1 MNSKGV
7 LTVISGFSGAGKGTI
22 MKALLKTY
30 DSYALSVSATTRS
43 PRPGEEHG
51 REYFFISRE
60 EFEGMIAEDKLL
72 EHARYVDNYYGTP
85 KEYVMNNLNA
95 GIDVLLEIEVQG
107 AIQIKKKFPEAVLV
121 FVTPPSAEELKK
133 RLVSRGTE
141 TLEVINQRM
150 ARAIEESAWM
160 KEYDYLLINDTLDE
174 CVKQLHET
182 IQSQHFRVSQC
193 GELISG
199 IQEALKFL

>member
-22 MKALLKTY
+22 MKELLRQY
-30 DSYALSVSATTRS
+30 DCYGLSISATTRN

-51 REYFFISRE
+51 REYLFLSRE
-60 EFEGMIAEDKLL
+60 EFEAMIAEDKLL

-85 KEYVMNNLNA
+85 KEYVMNCLEA
-95 GIDVLLEIEVQG
+95 GTDVLLEIEIQG
-107 AIQIKKKFPEAVLV
+107 ALQVKKKFPEAVLV

-141 TLEVINQRM
+141 TMEVINQRM
-150 ARAIEESAWM
+150 ARAIEESTWM
-160 KEYDYLLINDTLDE
+160 GEYDYLLINDTLDE
-174 CVKQLHET
+174 CVRQLHEL
-182 IQSQHFRVSQC
+182 IQSQHYRGSQC
-193 GELISG
+193 GELIAQ
-199 IQEALKFL
+199 IQGELKLL

>member
-22 MKALLKTY
+22 MKALLRTF
-30 DSYALSVSATTRS
+30 DSYALSISATTRK

-60 EFEGMIAEDKLL
+60 EFEAMIAEDKLL

-85 KEYVMNNLNA
+85 KDYVMNNLNA

-121 FVTPPSAEELKK
+121 FVTPPSADELKK

-150 ARAIEESAWM
+150 ARATEESTWM

-199 IQEALKFL
+199 IQEELKLI